1 MGEAGHRLPMIW
13 HWPKG
18 IKPGLNDQSTVS
30 YIDVFATLAD
40 LIGVKLKCN
49 EAPDSRS
56 MRKLFENRG
65 YNDFEMPIIHH
76 GLFGKL
82 TFHVFL

>member
-1 MGEAGHRLPMIW
+1 MGEGGHRLPFIW

-18 IKPGLNDQSTVS
+18 IKPGTNDQSTVS

-40 LIGVKLKCN
+40 LIGVKLECN

-56 MRKLFENRG
+56 LTKLFENRG
-65 YNDFEMPIIHH
+65 FNDFKMPIIHH
-76 GLFGKL
+76 GLFGEFNCSK
-82 TFHVFL
+82 TE

>member
-1 MGEAGHRLPMIW
+1 MGEGGHRLPMIW

-18 IKPGLNDQSTVS
+18 IQPGLNDQSTVS

-40 LIGVKLKCN
+40 LIRVKLKCN

-56 MRKLFENRG
+56 LRKLFENKG
-65 YNDFEMPIIHH
+65 FDEFKNPIIHH
-76 GLFGKL
+76 GLFG
-82 TFHVFL
+82 

>member
-1 MGEAGHRLPMIW
+1 MGEGGHRLPMIW

-18 IKPGLNDQSTVS
+18 IQPGLNDQSTVS

-49 EAPDSRS
+49 EAPDS
-56 MRKLFENRG
+56 
-65 YNDFEMPIIHH
+65 
-76 GLFGKL
+76 
-82 TFHVFL
+82 